1 MKFIICIL
9 FYFFGNIRSV
19 LLCSLQNVRKNND
32 DMVIA
37 DSRSSVTINERMESE
52 TFWPSLKVVIS
63 TFTDIYFPSF

>member
-1 MKFIICIL
+1 
-9 FYFFGNIRSV
+9 
-19 LLCSLQNVRKNND
+19 
-32 DMVIA
+32 MVIA